1 MFLLVSLTLFTT
13 LWLQF
18 SLSTY
23 ELGLHNLGNFQR
35 ALARSIEHA
44 RRPRVAPD
52 EFFKKPPPDQVV
64 RDFFHFEE
72 PAEVDLPTVQP
83 LWKCHEDNRKGK
95 LVYLHMYRSA
105 GFTVRAIL
113 RAYANICHAGIA
125 LVSHCVDVGLGSME
139 GDEFWTNDGIS
150 SPRQGQECW
159 LSYLENR
166 TGQIYPIEESNAV
179 STTLVQSN
187 EVDIFG
193 GHLPV
198 GALENW
204 KEADDTSETD
214 TDVRYITF
222 FREPL
227 QKYVSEYV
235 FANTTDTN
243 RTIDEIAEDIYV
255 QAWQHLNAGKYMDKT
270 SNHLI
275 SPEQKRWID
284 DERLEWTHERRVN
297 LTMQNLV
304 SFRVTVGLVD
314 RLAESLGMLE
324 YLIDGSGDLETMFRF
339 FASSEKV
346 DRVQGGSI
354 LQSRKH
360 TARIVELIRSNHTRR
375 TVLDEYLTYEHQI
388 YGFAS
393 KLQHRQHALLHAT
406 KGAASAS

>member
-1 MFLLVSLTLFTT
+1 
-13 LWLQF
+13 
-18 SLSTY
+18 
-23 ELGLHNLGNFQR
+23 
-35 ALARSIEHA
+35 
-44 RRPRVAPD
+44 
-52 EFFKKPPPDQVV
+52 
-64 RDFFHFEE
+64 
-72 PAEVDLPTVQP
+72 
-83 LWKCHEDNRKGK
+83 
-95 LVYLHMYRSA
+95 MYRSA

-166 TGQIYPIEESNAV
+166 TGQIYPVEDSNAM
-179 STTLVQSN
+179 STSLMQSN
-187 EVDIFG
+187 QVDIFG

-198 GALENW
+198 GALQNW
-204 KEADDTSETD
+204 KETDDTD
-214 TDVRYITF
+214 TDARYVTF

-227 QKYVSEYV
+227 QKFVSEYV
-235 FANTTDTN
+235 FANTSETN
-243 RTIDEIAEDIYV
+243 RTIGEVAEDIYV
-255 QAWQHLNAGKYMDKT
+255 QAWQKLNAGKYLDKT

-284 DERLEWTHERRVN
+284 DERLDWTHERRVN

-324 YLIDGSGDLETMFRF
+324 YMIDGNGDLATMFRF
-339 FASSEKV
+339 FSSSEKV

-360 TARIVELIRSNHTRR
+360 TAGIVQSIRSNHTRLS
-375 TVLDEYLTYEHQI
+375 VLDEYLKYEYQI

-393 KLQHRQHALLHAT
+393 KLHHRQHALQHAT
-406 KGAASAS
+406 KDAASAA